1 VSIIILH
8 MAKHT
13 SVRYKI
19 SADGKT
25 ITEQVEGVKGN
36 QCAIITNSIEEAL
49 GVVTSRKPTA
59 DFYNDEKRFEKL
71 EEEDW
76 VGTCTT
82 WGCAFEPNRIE
93 KLEDEDWR

>member
-1 VSIIILH
+1 
-8 MAKHT
+8 MANHT
-13 SVRYKI
+13 SVRYII
-19 SADGKT
+19 SPDGKT

-36 QCAIITNSIEEAL
+36 QCAVITSSIEDAL

-59 DFYNDEKRFEKL
+59 DFFNDEKRFEKL

-82 WGCAFEPNRIE
+82 WGCN
-93 KLEDEDWR
+93 L

>member
-1 VSIIILH
+1 

-13 SVRYKI
+13 SVRYII
-19 SADGKT
+19 SPDGKI

-36 QCAIITNSIEEAL
+36 QCALITSSIEEAL

-59 DFYNDEKRFEKL
+59 DFYNDEERLQQL

-76 VGTCTT
+76 IGTCTT
-82 WGCAFEPNRIE
+82 WGCAFEPTSTQ
-93 KLEDEDWR
+93 KVEDNTWR